1 MIKYVIFDFDGTLA
15 DSKNSLISAWN
26 SLADKYQ
33 FKKIKYED
41 LESLKTLS
49 IKERSEL
56 LNFPMY
62 KMPIVIPELYSLYRQ
77 SIKDITLFDG
87 IKNVLDELESRGYQT
102 AIISSNSEDNIKEFL
117 QRNEVES
124 ITEVI
129 CSSRIF
135 GKDKMIKNFIKSHN
149 LQVSEVIYVG
159 DEHRDIVAC
168 KKSGVKVIWV
178 GWGYDAA
185 EVVQTANPDYMVYV
199 PEQILQ
205 VI

>member
-15 DSKNSLISAWN
+15 DSKNSFVSAWN

-33 FKKIKYED
+33 FKKIKHED
-41 LESLKTLS
+41 LESLKKLS
-49 IKERSEL
+49 IKERSKL

-62 KMPIVIPELYSLYRQ
+62 KMPIVIPELYSLYRR
-77 SIKDITLFDG
+77 SIEDITLFDG
-87 IKNVLDELESRGYQT
+87 IKNMLGELENRGYQT

-124 ITEVI
+124 ITEVL

-135 GKDKMIKNFIKSHN
+135 GKDKMIKSFLKSHN
-149 LQVSEVIYVG
+149 LQASEVIYIG

-185 EVVQTANPDYMVYV
+185 EVVQSAEPDYMVYA
-199 PEQILQ
+199 PEEILQ

>member
-49 IKERSEL
+49 IKERSKL

-185 EVVQTANPDYMVYV
+185 ELVQTANPDYMVYV